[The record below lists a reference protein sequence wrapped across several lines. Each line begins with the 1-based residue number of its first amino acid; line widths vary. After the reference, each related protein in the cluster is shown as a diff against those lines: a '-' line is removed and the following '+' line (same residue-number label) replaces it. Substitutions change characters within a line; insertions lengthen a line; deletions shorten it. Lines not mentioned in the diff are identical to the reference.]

1 MLTQAGS
8 SLPGAAF
15 ACVSGGPGWWGAVG
29 GGWISR
35 CVRTWM
41 RSVCMNG
48 QGTSLKAG
56 PKEIRTQCITWQLE
70 SPLHSVFVEAEVG
83 ASCSSGQMHAKVR
96 AGHCM
101 VQVALVSNHT
111 QRIFHLSC
119 QLSHFLAQKGL
130 KTPRRAATRNY
141 HVWGNRIGKCETT
154 EQIFQTGL
162 A

>member
-1 MLTQAGS
+1 MDREPL
-8 SLPGAAF
+8 LRL
-15 ACVSGGPGWWGAVG
+15 VLRKLGPNLLCGNW
-29 GGWISR
+29 
-35 CVRTWM
+35 
-41 RSVCMNG
+41 N
-48 QGTSLKAG
+48 
-56 PKEIRTQCITWQLE
+56 
-70 SPLHSVFVEAEVG
+70 PLCTSVFVEAEVG

-119 QLSHFLAQKGL
+119 QLSLFLAQKGL

-141 HVWGNRIGKCETT
+141 HVWGNRTGKCETT